1 MAKYSPND
9 TTIGDQ
15 DKGPYFYDVLHPS
28 CAPNICNI
36 DFLKLLFGGPTLLP
50 MWTSYK
56 YAPKEPKSA
65 GLYRKASGSNVST
78 LARAK
83 RGSGA
88 ESLSAS
94 EEEDLKDRYYSY
106 WERQKQVGKESIQ
119 FNDSKCSRI
128 AMTFLQLFHMLT
140 TRKERRSL

>member
-1 MAKYSPND
+1 
-9 TTIGDQ
+9 
-15 DKGPYFYDVLHPS
+15 
-28 CAPNICNI
+28 
-36 DFLKLLFGGPTLLP
+36 
-50 MWTSYK
+50 MWTSSK
-56 YAPKEPKSA
+56 YDPKEPKSA

-106 WERQKQVGKESIQ
+106 WERQKQVGKQNPRTRSFYQ
-119 FNDSKCSRI
+119 F
-128 AMTFLQLFHMLT
+128 M
-140 TRKERRSL
+140 

>member
-9 TTIGDQ
+9 MTIGDQ
-15 DKGPYFYDVLHPS
+15 DKGTYLYNVLNSS
-28 CAPNICNI
+28 CAPRIRNIN
-36 DFLKLLFGGPTLLP
+36 LVNLLIGGPNLSLP
-50 MWTSYK
+50 MWASYK

-106 WERQKQVGKESIQ
+106 WERQKQVGKQPIH
-119 FNDSKCSRI
+119 FRHSK
-128 AMTFLQLFHMLT
+128 FLRVARAPHAYVL
-140 TRKERRSL
+140 